1 VKQGYGHKYEA
12 RYEVFLKTRRI
23 EKSEMHLTLPWFDRT
38 GRFSALRAV
47 TFALIIS
54 PVLWIGTEALMNWL
68 GPRPATEAIHQSGL
82 WAIRFLALTL
92 AITPLRAATRASKL
106 IGIRRMLGVSVFAYA
121 ALHLGLYSFDQH
133 FDLVHIAS
141 EIVLRFYL
149 AIGFVGFIILCA
161 LAATATD
168 SMIKRLGPEKWAR
181 LHRWVYA
188 VALIGTLH
196 FFLQSKLDVSEPFW
210 MAGIFVFLLGDRV
223 LMRFIKDPPAW
234 QLAVLAATVSVTAA
248 LAEASYYALAKGA
261 PFLFVLGANFDF
273 SYSVRPAW
281 YVLAAGLMLAAARI
295 LRPWI
300 GGPARSEQ
308 RIKPTRPGAVTAA

>member
-1 VKQGYGHKYEA
+1 M
-12 RYEVFLKTRRI
+12 RRI

-38 GRFSALRAV
+38 GRFSVLRAV
-47 TFALIIS
+47 TFALVII
-54 PVLWIGTEALMNWL
+54 PALWIGTEALMNWL

-82 WAIRFLALTL
+82 WAIRFLATTL

-121 ALHLGLYSFDQH
+121 ALHLSLYSLDQH

-141 EIVLRFYL
+141 EIARRFYL
-149 AIGFVGFIILCA
+149 AIGFIGFLILCA

-168 SMIKRLGPEKWAR
+168 GMIKKLGPERWGR

-188 VALIGTLH
+188 VAVIGTVH

-223 LMRFIKDPPAW
+223 LMRFIKDPAAW
-234 QLAVLAATVSVTAA
+234 ELAALVSIVSATTA

-261 PFLFVLGANFDF
+261 PFLYVLEANFDF

-281 YVLAAGLMLAAARI
+281 YVLAAGLVLVAARI

-300 GGPARSEQ
+300 GGAARSDQRVRPARP
-308 RIKPTRPGAVTAA
+308 RAVPAA

>member
-1 VKQGYGHKYEA
+1 
-12 RYEVFLKTRRI
+12 
-23 EKSEMHLTLPWFDRT
+23 MWPWFDRT
-38 GRFSALRAV
+38 GRFSPLRAL
-47 TFALIIS
+47 TFALVIA
-54 PVLWIGTEALMNWL
+54 PALWIGTEASMNWL

-121 ALHLGLYSFDQH
+121 ALHLGLYSLDQH
-133 FDLVHIAS
+133 FDLLHIAS

-149 AIGFVGFIILCA
+149 AIGFIGFVILCA
-161 LAATATD
+161 LAATSTD
-168 SMIKRLGPEKWAR
+168 SMIKRLGPERWGR

-188 VALIGTLH
+188 VAVIGAAH

-210 MAGIFVFLLGDRV
+210 IAGIFVFLLGDRV

-234 QLAVLAATVSVTAA
+234 ELMALAGAVSVSTA

-261 PFLFVLGANFDF
+261 PFLFVLDANLDF
-273 SYSVRPAW
+273 SYSIRPAW
-281 YVLAAGLMLAAARI
+281 YVLAAGLILVAARI

-300 GGPARSEQ
+300 GGAARSDQ
-308 RIKPTRPGAVTAA
+308 RVRPSRPNNRAATAA